1 MKTTIKKLIVLCSLL
16 VWCVSPLS
24 AAPDVEGDVLDSN
37 QFLLGINA
45 SVLQLGKKG
54 AVGIPYLSSRDVS
67 SMRGQYIQI
76 PYYAK
81 DTSDKSEVNAFN
93 VNLGVDL
100 RYGILGYLEV
110 FANAN
115 GYYQASFPNR
125 NSNDNDMLHN
135 VNFTNASIGLM
146 ATLYKGERFH
156 FTIGDNSDVV
166 SNTLFNNSDTSMSY
180 FKGHTFFL
188 NLVSSLAGEHS
199 QYNGA
204 VHLYYRLNL
213 TQKYKDFSLRN
224 GDEIGV
230 KALWQFSNKNHL
242 GFIGTNVVL
251 YTQSDEINGVKL
263 VNGKNYGVG
272 LGFTTGFKKDIT
284 EHFGLKFSA
293 DIMSYAMDRNSF
305 YWGLGLGIYFK

>member
-1 MKTTIKKLIVLCSLL
+1 MKTTVKKLVALCFLL
-16 VWCVSPLS
+16 VCCLSPLS
-24 AAPDVEGDVLDSN
+24 ASPDIEGDVLDSN

-45 SVLQLGKKG
+45 SASQLGKKG
-54 AVGIPYLSSRDVS
+54 AVGIPYLSSQNIS
-67 SMRGQYIQI
+67 SMRGQYNQI

-81 DTSDKSEVNAFN
+81 DKGDKSEANSLN

-100 RYGILGYLEV
+100 RYGILGYLEF

-125 NSNDNDMLHN
+125 NDNDALHN

-156 FTIGDNSDVV
+156 FAIGDNSDVV
-166 SNTLFNNSDTSMSY
+166 SNTVFNNSDTSMNY

-188 NLVSSLAGEHS
+188 NLVSSLGGNES
-199 QYNGA
+199 KYNGA
-204 VHLYYRLNL
+204 MHLYYRLNL
-213 TQKYKDFSLRN
+213 TQKYKDMSLRN
-224 GDEIGV
+224 GDEFGAKI
-230 KALWQFSNKNHL
+230 LWQFSNKNDL
-242 GFIGTNVVL
+242 GFIGTNIVF
-251 YTQSDEINGVKL
+251 YTQADEINGTKL
-263 VNGKNYGVG
+263 VDGRNYGVG
-272 LGFTTGFKKDIT
+272 LGFTVGFKRDIT

-293 DIMSYAMDRNSF
+293 DLMSYAIDRNSF